1 MKSINQVTLM
11 GNLTKDPVLRYT
23 PGGTAVASFSL
34 ATNRT
39 WTDKNTNTKKDEV
52 QFHNIVVW
60 GKSAEV
66 ISQYVYKGHSLIV
79 QGRLQ
84 TRVWDD
90 QKSGVKKYI
99 TEIIAED
106 FYLLTQKG
114 GGQVENHVE
123 NSEPVEDIVI
133 PDDFGEAPAGEVK
146 NSNGDQMPF

>member
-1 MKSINQVTLM
+1 M
-11 GNLTKDPVLRYT
+11 GNLTKDPILRYT
-23 PGGTAVASFSL
+23 PGGTAVASFSM

-39 WTDKNTNTKKDEV
+39 WIDKNTNTKKDDV
-52 QFHNIVVW
+52 QYHNIVVW

-90 QKSGVKKYI
+90 QKSGVKKYV

-114 GGQVENHVE
+114 GGKVENHVDNE
-123 NSEPVEDIVI
+123 EPVEDIVI
-133 PDDFGEAPAGEVK
+133 PDDFGEAPVTEVK
-146 NSNGDQMPF
+146 NSNGNQMPF